1 MSANF
6 GECTD
11 PENVVSKH
19 VEEIKLEFD
28 EFDGFINR
36 IKKLSRPE
44 NI

>member
-1 MSANF
+1 MSANL

-11 PENVVSKH
+11 PENFVSNH